1 MKQWPIDRI
10 RRQNRRLESRRE
22 QGDAETRRHGDTE
35 KKFISPSPLLPIAP
49 SVFFSASPRLRVPA
63 SPRLPLIIT
72 RTVADRQLIVA
83 ASSEAKA
90 HGIRPGM
97 TLTQARALHT
107 GVLHADHDPHRD
119 RQALEA
125 LARWMM
131 RFSPIVSCVCDE
143 HCDALFLDITGC
155 QRVFG
160 SSETI
165 VSHASQAL
173 AQLGIAAQIAVA
185 PTPGAAWAFALAGK
199 HGAIVEVDQL
209 EAALAPLPPEAL
221 RIDEELSGTLRH
233 LGLCTIGQ
241 LMRLP
246 RAVLPARFGLMLLKR
261 IDQVLGRIAEPLVAI
276 KHQEKIQ
283 ARMDFDGTV
292 GSLEAIWLVFREL
305 IGQVIE
311 QLAKRGEGARQ
322 LEVEL
327 LRAYA
332 PSVKKTIL
340 LSRPS
345 RDPVNLF
352 NLFRCA
358 LEELELPFR
367 KPSFGRAP
375 SLYPLSHWERAGVR
389 GSWDR
394 FSFSGNSFE
403 IRRKLFRIQEDGF
416 CGLRI
421 SVPLSQKLTNE
432 QIALLEHEQY
442 AGQAELDRLI
452 ERLRVRLGNAAI
464 VQAEL
469 VESYLPE
476 ETWENSN
483 DEIRITSKIRKT
495 NDRITK
501 RKPRTDYSSFGH
513 SDLIRHSSFEF
524 RHSPLFLFPRPLE
537 VRVMVTPSEDAEGT
551 PAAFTHEG
559 ISRRVAH
566 HVGPERIAG
575 RWWTGHDKTR
585 DYFDVADPEGNRF
598 WLFRVLQT
606 GKWYLHG
613 TFE

>member
-1 MKQWPIDRI
+1 LSLSPFVPISSS
-10 RRQNRRLESRRE
+10 LCP
-22 QGDAETRRHGDTE
+22 
-35 KKFISPSPLLPIAP
+35 FPPF
-49 SVFFSASPRLRVPA
+49 V
-63 SPRLPLIIT
+63 IT

-90 HGIRPGM
+90 HGIRCGM
-97 TLTQARALHT
+97 TLTQSRALYAA
-107 GVLHADHDPHRD
+107 VAHADHDPQRD

-131 RFSPIVSCVCDE
+131 RFSPVVSCVCDE
-143 HCDALFLDITGC
+143 HSDSLFLDITGC

-160 SSETI
+160 STQNI
-165 VSHASQAL
+165 VTRASQAL
-173 AQLGIAAQIAVA
+173 AQLGIAAQIVVA
-185 PTPGAAWAFALAGK
+185 PTPGAAWALAFAGK
-199 HGAIVEVDQL
+199 EGAIVEHDQL
-209 EAALAPLPPEAL
+209 EAALDPLPPEAL
-221 RIDEELSGTLRH
+221 RIEDELAGTLRH

-241 LMRLP
+241 VMRLP
-246 RAVLPARFGLMLLKR
+246 REVLPARFGPMLLKR
-261 IDQVLGRIAEPLVAI
+261 IDQALGRIAEPLVAI
-276 KHQEKIQ
+276 KHQEKVQ

-292 GSLEAIWLVFREL
+292 GSLEAIWVVFKEL

-311 QLAKRGEGARQ
+311 QLARRGEGARQ
-322 LEVEL
+322 VEVEL

-358 LEELELPFR
+358 LEELELPFQKR
-367 KPSFGRAP
+367 KGTKGQRDRGTKWKTAPFHPLSLCPSVPLSLVSPERHSSFGFRASP
-375 SLYPLSHWERAGVR
+375 
-389 GSWDR
+389 
-394 FSFSGNSFE
+394 
-403 IRRKLFRIQEDGF
+403 RRVFRIQEDGF

-421 SVPLSQKLTNE
+421 SIPLSQKLTDE
-432 QIALLEHEQY
+432 QVALLEHEQY

-469 VESYLPE
+469 VESYVPE
-476 ETWENSN
+476 EAWENSN
-483 DEIRITSKIRKT
+483 DESTQGTKGLRDKGTKGKR
-495 NDRITK
+495 DR
-501 RKPRTDYSSFGH
+501 SSTL
-513 SDLIRHSSFEF
+513 SLCPSVPLSLR
-524 RHSPLFLFPRPLE
+524 PLFLLPCPLE
-537 VRVMVTPSEDAEGT
+537 VRVMVTPSQDAEGT

-566 HVGPERIAG
+566 HVGLERIAG

-613 TFE
+613 AFE